1 MSLRMS
7 NGSTEQKAIQPNI
20 WSTSPIT
27 KVSVDRD
34 KMKRVVATEGVEI
47 WTYEERKDFQP
58 I

>member
-1 MSLRMS
+1 MS

-47 WTYEERKDFQP
+47 WTYEERKDFQS